1 VYTKSVFTDELLFF
15 RRRGHSEYESKPQG
29 GMCRDVRLETNPA
42 LEVVRENLGVQR
54 LETDPTLQVVRENL
68 GVQQS
73 SQVTCQEG
81 QLQSKSKTLDQHH
94 KSDKENE
101 ETSTDIPKDK
111 PRSLECKYTDV
122 RLESNTHMEVVRE
135 ITSEKLRQAKLESRS
150 DVGHS
155 RSSRLKYTDVRLE
168 TNPNLEVV
176 RENAADKS
184 RSPPL
189 KFTDFRLKSNTDILV
204 VPENTSGKTECNKN
218 NKSESITLT
227 CGQNKLDL
235 EKKKESLKD
244 TRGGNSERDLRETES
259 DNGKIEQIMEQS
271 ELNKDNN
278 KSKPEIENNELRLEK
293 CDYDL
298 KSEKVTQKSEM
309 VNIVR
314 MTDPRKVNI
323 VRMTDPRKDDDK
335 QDYKQ
340 NVDRSQ
346 PENTNLDRSQSENTN
361 LDERNSVKD
370 KSDLESKEFSK
381 VGTYLNYCEALK
393 ASVKSES
400 GTEICESALEKELD
414 KNTIRKE
421 VSNSLNS
428 LLILVE
434 SEISKT
440 FDNNGNPI
448 SNTDSDELPSD
459 GCKNGSTKADVKPE
473 DLDKAAKE
481 TQDVG
486 SELSGNKMTENVIA
500 SIISQVEV
508 KKEGDGFIVN
518 TELKDDAEL
527 KNNMTNNKTDIQSE
541 LSNKT
546 DIQSESSNE
555 TDICLESIKSQY
567 VSALDLVHAQI
578 SAEVR
583 EGDNTKTVV
592 LEKNYDDEN
601 QVFSVDVDK
610 NHKMTVE
617 NLENAREQEVKKPV
631 EIFKNKD
638 YQLDVDISR
647 KTKENDKNSKQFS
660 DKSESANEQDCNGGR
675 ISLDENLNGLKNSTH
690 GRDKLHEIEIFT
702 GLKDEAQEE
711 NVDLYEGETEK
722 RESNVNT
729 CAVNTTSGL
738 TQSLQSIVTDITVL
752 ETQTK
757 LEDLIKDSD
766 FLREEFSDTRSTT
779 EKLKG
784 SVHTKCCDEES
795 LPLLTQSV
803 QSIVNVVST
812 IHAQKN
818 LEKFAEDSNNIVEKL
833 QEPKNV
839 SENFP
844 TKTDIGLETEAA
856 MSEPT
861 RSVQSIVNQFEDLVT
876 NVDELLNERSE
887 KVNESQESEV
897 ETIKVSA
904 ELHQKTEAEVET
916 IQMSAKVHQTTKA
929 ELETIQVSAEVH
941 QTTKAEVET
950 TQVSA
955 EVPQTTE
962 AEVETIQVFAEV
974 PQTTEVEVETIQV
987 SAEVHQT
994 TEVEVETIQVS
1005 AEVHQTTESEESL
1018 NAPDISK
1025 CKICDTNLPAAMVTL
1040 TDSVYSM
1047 VKDMETVD
1055 TQNKLES
1062 MVKDGQI
1069 HKATE
1074 DIKTEQ
1080 NDNESTMISHT
1091 AQSDDVQMPS
1101 GLSMVEII
1109 GASNSLITADDK
1121 QHELMQTDIKSIEK
1135 GLKDLIT
1142 EMTANEKCVD
1152 DFTKT
1157 SSLES
1162 ESSANRLSP
1171 LTTTGNGHHIMVRS
1185 CEFLPKQGEQL
1196 SKSDSLENL
1205 SVKSDDGGQSKSKP
1219 QRKQNGSRIQ
1229 QSKKHYSPARSN
1241 DSQSKPSFKDRNWH
1255 YPSTPGR
1262 SSNSRHD
1269 GCKQPTPGRYDR
1281 SFYNSPRHYG
1291 QQDSYSSRRGSN
1303 YSERYE
1309 PGYRGRET
1317 YSNIPRIQRQYGS
1330 NNTPDKPKHIDSH
1343 KTVDSSSKYLHRGS
1357 LSEKRSDGKATGKSS
1372 TVDKHGKTGKTE
1384 NPIKLEVDKPVMG
1397 NSDKAKPK
1405 RESCDLSSEVNVKL
1419 NETRPKKSSDKVLSH
1434 SSENIVGKMEA
1445 TETVASNKVGDVAE
1459 NTSLSAESLNGNVC
1473 LPEKGSDKPECSQK
1487 EDAVMKNNGSALPS
1501 KQKQKKKRKSNA
1513 KYKW

>member
-1 VYTKSVFTDELLFF
+1 MYTKSVFTDELLFF

-675 ISLDENLNGLKNSTH
+675 ISLDENLNGIKNSTH

-962 AEVETIQVFAEV
+962 A
-974 PQTTEVEVETIQV
+974 
-987 SAEVHQT
+987 
-994 TEVEVETIQVS
+994 EVETIQVS

>member
-314 MTDPRKVNI
+314 MTDPRK
-323 VRMTDPRKDDDK
+323 DDDK

-486 SELSGNKMTENVIA
+486 SELSGNKMTENVNA

-527 KNNMTNNKTDIQSE
+527 KNNMTNNKTDIQSELSNKTDIQSE

-738 TQSLQSIVTDITVL
+738 TQSVQSIVTDITVL

-887 KVNESQESEV
+887 KVNESRESEV

-987 SAEVHQT
+987 SAEVPQT

-1281 SFYNSPRHYG
+1281 SFYNSPHHYG

>member
-314 MTDPRKVNI
+314 MTDPRK
-323 VRMTDPRKDDDK
+323 DDDK

-486 SELSGNKMTENVIA
+486 SELSGNKMTENVNA

-738 TQSLQSIVTDITVL
+738 TQSVQSIVTDITVL

-987 SAEVHQT
+987 SAEVPQT

>member
-189 KFTDFRLKSNTDILV
+189 KFTDILV

-400 GTEICESALEKELD
+400 GTEIRESALEKELD

-897 ETIKVSA
+897 ETIEVSA

-962 AEVETIQVFAEV
+962 AEVETIQVSAEV
-974 PQTTEVEVETIQV
+974 PQTTE
-987 SAEVHQT
+987 A
-994 TEVEVETIQVS
+994 EVETIQVS

>member
-1 VYTKSVFTDELLFF
+1 MYTKSVFTDELLFF

-314 MTDPRKVNI
+314 MTDPRK
-323 VRMTDPRKDDDK
+323 DDDK

-486 SELSGNKMTENVIA
+486 SELSGNKMTENVNA

-738 TQSLQSIVTDITVL
+738 TQSVQSIVTDITVL

-962 AEVETIQVFAEV
+962 A
-974 PQTTEVEVETIQV
+974 
-987 SAEVHQT
+987 
-994 TEVEVETIQVS
+994 EVETIQVS

>member
-1 VYTKSVFTDELLFF
+1 MYTKSVFTDELLFF

-314 MTDPRKVNI
+314 MTDPRK
-323 VRMTDPRKDDDK
+323 DDDK

-459 GCKNGSTKADVKPE
+459 GCKNDSTKADVKPE

-738 TQSLQSIVTDITVL
+738 TQSVQSIVTDITVL

-974 PQTTEVEVETIQV
+974 PQTTEAEVETIQV
-987 SAEVHQT
+987 SAEVPQT
-994 TEVEVETIQVS
+994 TEAEVETIQVS